1 MGFSKSIQS
10 LGILTF
16 VVSSA
21 VGIAGSLAP
30 QPAVQATPEWLVS
43 VNYPRVTNRRTVS
56 RTVPGGVRTAS
67 QVSSCSRDSTRL
79 TALVPRDNV
88 VTTVAP
94 NPTLFVYVPQTQAR
108 AAEIVVVDDNGDDVY
123 LSRLTLTN
131 SSGVVKASLPAT
143 VALETGKDYTWQ
155 FSLIC
160 NPLNRREDMFVRG
173 TFRRT
178 DLASQDKATLARTAP
193 LAQANLYA
201 NRQIWNETVTTV
213 AQLRSSTPREWE
225 GLLRSVGLDA
235 IAQKPF
241 VDCCTLQN

>member
-1 MGFSKSIQS
+1 
-10 LGILTF
+10 
-16 VVSSA
+16 
-21 VGIAGSLAP
+21 
-30 QPAVQATPEWLVS
+30 
-43 VNYPRVTNRRTVS
+43 
-56 RTVPGGVRTAS
+56 
-67 QVSSCSRDSTRL
+67 
-79 TALVPRDNV
+79 V

-108 AAEIVVVDDNGDDVY
+108 AAEIVVVDDEGNDVY

-131 SSGVVKASLPAT
+131 SSGVLKASLPAT
-143 VALETGKDYTWQ
+143 VALETGKAYIWQ

-160 NPLNRREDMFVRG
+160 NPLNRRQDVIVQG
-173 TFRRT
+173 TFLRT

>member
-43 VNYPRVTNRRTVS
+43 VNYPPVTNRRRISTTVAGGR
-56 RTVPGGVRTAS
+56 RTTDR
-67 QVSSCSRDSTRL
+67 SCTRDATRL
-79 TALVPRDNV
+79 TALVPEDSV
-88 VTTVAP
+88 VTTAAP

-108 AAEIVVVDDNGDDVY
+108 AAEIVVVDDKGDDVY
-123 LSRLTLTN
+123 VSNLTLTN
-131 SSGVVKASLPAT
+131 SSGVLKVTLPTT
-143 VALETGKDYTWQ
+143 VALEPGKNYKWQ
-155 FSLIC
+155 FSVIC
-160 NPLNRREDMFVRG
+160 NPRKRTEDVFVRG
-173 TFRRT
+173 MFWRT
-178 DLASQDKATLARTAP
+178 ELASQDRARLARTAP
-193 LAQANLYA
+193 LAQATLYA
-201 NRQIWNETVTTV
+201 NRQLWNETLTTV
-213 AQLRSSTPREWE
+213 AQLRSSAPREWE
-225 GLLRSVGLDA
+225 GLLRSVGLGA